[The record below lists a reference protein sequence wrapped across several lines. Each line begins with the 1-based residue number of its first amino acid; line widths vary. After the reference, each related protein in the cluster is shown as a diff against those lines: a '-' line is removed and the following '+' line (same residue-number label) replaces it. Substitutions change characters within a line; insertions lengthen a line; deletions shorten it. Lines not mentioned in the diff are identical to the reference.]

1 MADFDSKTTG
11 SLVGGGLRREIVL
24 TMAAQ
29 VDDVNDFAFP
39 ENLSMPKEWCS
50 YRNGSGRKR
59 EMDVSSV
66 LLLQGSHSHAK
77 SLNDLLVVATQ
88 ARLDPRP
95 SRSHSGTTRDPGT
108 TKDPGTT
115 RDPGTQ
121 DPKHT
126 ATA

>member
-24 TMAAQ
+24 TMTAQ

-50 YRNGSGRKR
+50 YRHGSGRKR

>member
-1 MADFDSKTTG
+1 MAAFDSKTTG
-11 SLVGGGLRREIVL
+11 SLVGGGLHQEIVL
-24 TMAAQ
+24 TLAAQ
-29 VDDVNDFAFP
+29 ADDANDFAFP
-39 ENLSMPKEWCS
+39 ENLSLSKEWCS
-50 YRNGSGRKR
+50 YRHGSGMKR

-108 TKDPGTT
+108 TKDPGT
-115 RDPGTQ
+115 Q